1 MRRITVGVALAM
13 ASLTAA
19 CGGSGTGAGSA
30 VTEAL
35 ETTSTSGAAA
45 TSSTAAGTPAVDAT
59 SSSTT
64 TSSSTS
70 TTTTTTTATTS
81 VATVASTT
89 SLPGDP
95 IDVGPASGDVLAVMG
110 VQHDDVLNVR
120 AAPGT
125 DQAVVTTLAPTA
137 ADAVATGR
145 ARRLSRSIWWEIE
158 VDGVS
163 GWASAAFLGYLG
175 ATDDITAGVIEQMG
189 GPATHPTVEGLGL
202 LVAEALASPEEPAS
216 RITQTIQAAGG
227 DLSEVTYDV
236 VGFPDDA
243 VRGVRLH
250 VFGESGADGVI
261 LRTVEQTLICGR
273 GGDDEG
279 TCV

>member
-30 VTEAL
+30 VTGAV
-35 ETTSTSGAAA
+35 ETTSASGA
-45 TSSTAAGTPAVDAT
+45 TSSTAAGTPVMDAASSSNTT

-64 TSSSTS
+64 F

-81 VATVASTT
+81 VATVPSTT

-163 GWASAAFLGYLG
+163 GWASAAFLGHLG

-189 GPATHPTVEGLGL
+189 GPATHRTVEGLGL
-202 LVAEALASPEEPAS
+202 LVAEALASPGEPVS

-273 GGDDEG
+273 GVDDYG
-279 TCV
+279 SCV